1 MNKFTTPDLPYAY
14 DALEPYMDKATMEIH
29 HDKHHAGYTTKL
41 NNALENN
48 TEYFDKTPEEILQN
62 IDQVPEDIRT
72 AVKNNAGGH
81 VHHDIWWQTMRA
93 GQENNKPTSEILSE
107 IEKTCTHVGIINQGK
122 IIFQDTV
129 KALKTS
135 KEGKINVEMEVNDI
149 ETSQK
154 IVLEKIGLKTTVE
167 ENLLLLDVDVKEDIS
182 LIIDILRS
190 SEISVYQIRIKDN
203 LEDLFLA
210 LTEIN

>member
-107 IEKTCTHVGIINQGK
+107 IEKTWQSWDKFKEEFDSAAMTVFGAGWAWLVLDNGKLII
-122 IIFQDTV
+122 T
-129 KALKTS
+129 KTS
-135 KEGKINVEMEVNDI
+135 NQDSPFSLGQFPLFGIDVWEHAYYLKYQNRRNEFVQNFWNVINWEAVN
-149 ETSQK
+149 K
-154 IVLEKIGLKTTVE
+154 RY
-167 ENLLLLDVDVKEDIS
+167 LDNK
-182 LIIDILRS
+182 
-190 SEISVYQIRIKDN
+190 
-203 LEDLFLA
+203 
-210 LTEIN
+210 